1 MQQKS
6 DASPTADRESVSPS
20 VKQCRAAGSECWR
33 AVDCYGLQWV
43 DKGHTE
49 VWQGQETGV
58 RNDAE
63 ERTSESNFRRAH
75 VHSHTHKQQ
84 SASMSSS
91 CR

>member
-20 VKQCRAAGSECWR
+20 VKQCRAVGSECWR

-63 ERTSESNFRRAH
+63 ERVSESTSDEH
-75 VHSHTHKQQ
+75 MLTHTHKQQ
-84 SASMSSS
+84 STLLSSS
-91 CR
+91 CH